1 MKRILVMALLL
12 VAFTSADAQ
21 KVGLGLTAAPGI
33 AWLKPDTEGLEG
45 DGSKVA
51 FSYGIIFDYNFTDNY
66 ALASGIEV
74 AYNGGKIINRDTST
88 SLTGEITT
96 FKLQYIEVPI
106 TLKMK
111 TNEIGYIT
119 YFGRFGFIPSYNLKA
134 KGELDIAGTI
144 TEIDLEDDINKFN
157 LSLLI
162 GAGVQY
168 SLSGETALIASI
180 NFKNGFLDIVDGGSK
195 AFANVI
201 SLNLG
206 VLF

>member
-119 YFGRFGFIPSYNLKA
+119 YFGGCCWAMALKFMRLIL
-134 KGELDIAGTI
+134 KWMQDQIGSQWRLLT
-144 TEIDLEDDINKFN
+144 
-157 LSLLI
+157 LSLMLVYTWALVTGCI
-162 GAGVQY
+162 VYRRPESQYVQE
-168 SLSGETALIASI
+168 SFELSA
-180 NFKNGFLDIVDGGSK
+180 
-195 AFANVI
+195 AF
-201 SLNLG
+201 
-206 VLF
+206 

>member
-1 MKRILVMALLL
+1 MKRILVVLLL
-12 VAFTSADAQ
+12 FAAFTSAQAQ
-21 KVGLGLTAAPGI
+21 KVSLGLTAAPGI

-51 FSYGIIFDYNFTDNY
+51 FSYGILFDYNFTDNY
-66 ALASGIEV
+66 SFSSGIEV

-96 FKLQYIEVPI
+96 FKLQYIELPLS
-106 TLKMK
+106 LKMK

-119 YFGRFGFIPSYNLKA
+119 YFGRFGFIPAYNLKA
-134 KGELDIAGTI
+134 KGELDVAGTI
-144 TEIDLEDDINKFN
+144 TEFDLEDDINKFN

-162 GAGVQY
+162 GAGIQY
-168 SLSGETALIASI
+168 SISGETALLASI
-180 NFKNGFLDIVDGGSK
+180 NFKNGFLDALDGGPK
-195 AFANVI
+195 AFPNVI
-201 SLNLG
+201 SLNIG